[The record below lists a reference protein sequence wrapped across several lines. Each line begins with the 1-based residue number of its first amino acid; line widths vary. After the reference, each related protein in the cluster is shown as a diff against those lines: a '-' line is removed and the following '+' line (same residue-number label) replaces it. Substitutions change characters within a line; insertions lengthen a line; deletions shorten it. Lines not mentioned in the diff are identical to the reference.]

1 MTDIATVSGKGFWAV
16 IALLVLITT
25 YCTGMPNVGQTGL
38 RVANLDELRAYL
50 LSNKPDVERFRDRG
64 PFRVTVKNDIDIAL
78 SVKEHIK
85 ADLYLA
91 APAGKAPLVILLHG
105 FNNSKADHAY
115 QAMHLATWGM
125 HSLAL
130 SLPNH
135 GPWTTNGNALLRVM
149 NLLQTRPEILD
160 SRIDPARIIVAGHS
174 FGASALAVA
183 LGKDAPALG
192 GIMLDPAGVGR
203 NIPPYLRKM
212 RAPVVVI
219 ASDDRITMTRNRGYF
234 FTNIP
239 ANVVR
244 VSITNASHEDAQFPL
259 VPAVQTADADTAPVE
274 ELQMTYVS
282 ALTSAALS
290 LGLTGKLD
298 YAWES
303 FAEGVKSG
311 RMFDP
316 MRK

>member
-1 MTDIATVSGKGFWAV
+1 MTGIANVRGKSFWAV

-91 APAGKAPLVILLHG
+91 
-105 FNNSKADHAY
+105 
-115 QAMHLATWGM
+115 TWGM

-135 GPWTTNGNALLRVM
+135 GPWTTNGNALLRVV
-149 NLLQTRPEILD
+149 NLLHTRPEILD
-160 SRIDPARIIVAGHS
+160 NRIDPARIIVAGHS

-259 VPAVQTADADTAPVE
+259 EPAAQTAESDTAPLEV
-274 ELQMTYVS
+274 LQMTYVS

-311 RMFDP
+311 RLFDP
-316 MRK
+316 LRK